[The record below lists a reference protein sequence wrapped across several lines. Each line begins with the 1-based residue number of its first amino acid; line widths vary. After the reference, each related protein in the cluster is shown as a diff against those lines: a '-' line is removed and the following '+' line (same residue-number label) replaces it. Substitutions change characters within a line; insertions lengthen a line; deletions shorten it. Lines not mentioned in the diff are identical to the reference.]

1 MVCLNLVDEVLK
13 AELPVNQIQTH
24 ESNNGLNRRAFDCLP
39 FPLQEVFVSTT
50 TPTLVREETPIHDW
64 LKQIHVAFVPGPTS
78 PVLEDVIDGLL
89 GQFEELGN
97 VIDQAPGDQTDVIF
111 TTAPFGTPIKWR
123 QAMIFTARSRFKLN
137 HTPAFITML
146 HCTPAQ
152 FHEMVDKLNVAISKP
167 EPDPADF
174 DFPGLAPT
182 AYKTLYE
189 QGHRGGPILAMERVL
204 QTQAMSIRVLLVV
217 GDDRPEAIY
226 HFDLVGAFPASMR
239 NGGGG
244 TQMYRDA
251 ALRVVTAMSSTDIH
265 HHTAVGDPLPRA
277 IWDEMTTP
285 DAMCFA
291 ARELGLRNFFTDTVH
306 VSSLTAVPA
315 VGHTVAS
322 QYSEGC
328 FSTWDTDIDAL
339 VATVTGS
346 ARPVEKAAITEADL
360 VIITGVREDGMGA
373 LVRNVDDKV
382 NDPPSSE
389 AVEMYEMDA
398 DLPQVRLDDGSLA
411 PVIRSKLHGH
421 RGVLAFDPRYVE
433 YVPLDAPYFGYPVTC
448 GTDAQARGARQAF
461 SRSQAF
467 RNENDA
473 RQVAF
478 TILPGHGVIF
488 GEKWI
493 DGKEPFQ
500 VMWEYMDAGYI
511 EIDSHVPQIA
521 FDYVSGDDGRL
532 YATNTHQRLQF

>member
-1 MVCLNLVDEVLK
+1 MLTS
-13 AELPVNQIQTH
+13 A
-24 ESNNGLNRRAFDCLP
+24 
-39 FPLQEVFVSTT
+39 
-50 TPTLVREETPIHDW
+50 PTLTLANAPAHDW
-64 LKQIHVAFVPGPTS
+64 LKQIHLAFVPGYST
-78 PVLEDVIDGLL
+78 PVLAEAIAGLL
-89 GQFEELGN
+89 GHFSALGHVVEETPGDETN
-97 VIDQAPGDQTDVIF
+97 VILS
-111 TTAPFGTPIKWR
+111 TAPFGTPLKWR
-123 QAMIFTARSRFKLN
+123 QAMIFTARSRFKLS
-137 HTPAFITML
+137 HTPAFITLM

-152 FHEMVDKLNVAISKP
+152 FKDMVARLEAALRKP
-167 EPDPADF
+167 QPDPADF
-174 DFPGLAPT
+174 DFPGLAET

-217 GDDRPEAIY
+217 GDNRPEAIY

-239 NGGGG
+239 NGGDAA
-244 TQMYRDA
+244 TMYRDA
-251 ALRVVTAMSSTDIH
+251 ALRVATAMSSTDIH
-265 HHTAVGDPLPRA
+265 HHSTVGDPLPRA

-285 DAMCFA
+285 DAMCHA

-306 VSSLTAVPA
+306 VSSLTQVPA
-315 VGHTVAS
+315 VGHSIAN

-360 VIITGVREDGMGA
+360 VIITGVRADGMGA
-373 LVRNVDDKV
+373 LVRHVVDKA

-389 AVEMYEMDA
+389 AVEMYDMDA

-421 RGVLAFDPRYVE
+421 RGVLAYDPRHVE
-433 YVPLDAPYFGYPVTC
+433 YVALDSPYFSYPVTC
-448 GTDAQARGARQAF
+448 GTDAQARGVRYAF
-461 SRSQAF
+461 ARSQAF
-467 RNENDA
+467 RNPNDP

-521 FDYVSGDDGRL
+521 FDYVPGDDGRL
-532 YATNTHQRLQF
+532 VAANTHQVITF